1 MEKIYNSENNN
12 KILTF
17 KFENLMEEVE
27 KDKNEVQDE
36 ELELKRNL
44 LQKEIVEG
52 NYNKEQF
59 IDYCLALKPY
69 GDDISQWT
77 YEELKST
84 VNSFISYHK
93 QEEIKEKQEEQIK
106 KENQIQINQV
116 ENQINQINNYFIGKN
131 DINNTNNNMN
141 ISKEYQLNCRK
152 IEKSPL
158 NDKKVIITI
167 QNPTVVETSI
177 FKSNYI
183 IYEIITDVTQWR
195 VTRRYSDFDWLR
207 QTLKKIHPGLYCPPL
222 PQKRM
227 GSRRFEN
234 DFVDKRMK
242 YLNKFLN
249 DLVQNEVFKASEVLV
264 SFLSIEN
271 RDQFEF
277 KKQSFDS
284 LKGPELM
291 EEYYSLDG
299 KINLLEDD
307 YNEIYY
313 TNIQK
318 YVTVQKQLLDR
329 INYNLKNYTSNI
341 NSACNNLEEVQRDF
355 EFLTQLNKIIKMKDE
370 ITKTYEELYIFFKNW
385 KRIMYNQMDLI
396 NNKIRYFFKYI
407 SMENYAFNELIEDR
421 LKKKEEFNK
430 ENNKLLVMKEDL
442 WITQDINKFNITN
455 YDNIDRFQLI
465 KNKDY
470 AFSKMCTIETQR
482 VNNLKYKF
490 NFANYTN
497 REQLDMIININQE
510 KFINNIKSFT
520 KDFYITL
527 NDSLNI
533 WSELGSFVK

>member
-1 MEKIYNSENNN
+1 
-12 KILTF
+12 
-17 KFENLMEEVE
+17 MEEEE

-116 ENQINQINNYFIGKN
+116 ENQINQINNYFIEKN
-131 DINNTNNNMN
+131 DINKTNNNMN

-158 NDKKVIITI
+158 NDKKVTITI

-271 RDQFEF
+271 REQFEF
-277 KKQSFDS
+277 KKKSFDS

-407 SMENYAFNELIEDR
+407 SMENNAFNELIEDR

-430 ENNKLLVMKEDL
+430 ENNKLLVIKEDL

-455 YDNIDRFQLI
+455 YDNIDRLQLI

-470 AFSKMCTIETQR
+470 AFSKMCTIDTQR

-490 NFANYTN
+490 NFSNYTN
-497 REQLDMIININQE
+497 REQLEMIININQE